1 MKTQDIR
8 EKCLQ
13 ICKMSTLETDYCDHM
28 CIEDPEAVIEDFDRI
43 DHPPSME
50 DHEMQIGNI
59 SE

>member
-1 MKTQDIR
+1 
-8 EKCLQ
+8 
-13 ICKMSTLETDYCDHM
+13 MSTLETDYCDHM
-28 CIEDPEAVIEDFDRI
+28 CIEDPEAVIEDFERI